1 MEKNVSPNIGV
12 KGRANTLLWTVL
24 RADGGICFV
33 DFELKAMKSMLP
45 RPGRSVE
52 LRF

>member
-1 MEKNVSPNIGV
+1 VEENVPPNIAV
-12 KGRANTLLWTVL
+12 KGRANSLLWAVLCTV
-24 RADGGICFV
+24 GGICFV
-33 DFELKAMKSMLP
+33 DFELKATKSVLP